1 MVKDHSYH
9 SSRDHW
15 DNSKNYS
22 TINKHTQI
30 KEEKAQVFSIEK
42 VGQVFVISSVTKPLP
57 FVLKSTVLTQKYYSK
72 FTEMA

>member
-42 VGQVFVISSVTKPLP
+42 RGQNLLISSVTKPLQ
-57 FVLKSTVLTQKYYSK
+57 FFLKSITVSIQ
-72 FTEMA
+72 